1 MKKLPAAIVLCAAF
15 LLPLVSAEVPPP
27 RPKAGK
33 PEIMHENEVKPGM
46 KGVAWT
52 VLQGTEPEPIPVEII
67 GISKNMWGPKQDII
81 LAKMLGKALR
91 TNVAKGMSGSP
102 VYING
107 KLIGAVSLGLS
118 QFSPD
123 SICGITPIDLMLEI
137 NESDPTKPADAAVPG
152 KESGSG
158 QQRSAGPFDSGAL
171 VPIDTP
177 VALSGLASGVFQDFN
192 PIFQQMGIR
201 VVQGVGGGT
210 GTLSAKPVAGWQ
222 NSLNPGDSIAT
233 LLVDGDMGMSAFGTV
248 TYNDG
253 KKVLAFG
260 HPLFNLGP
268 VTMPMAK
275 SEVVLTL
282 ASAFQPSKIANA
294 LGVVGALKQD
304 RHSGI
309 MGELGATS
317 PMIPVTLKVRSL
329 DGKEAVKNEKDF
341 HFSVFVHQKWTPTLM
356 MLTLYNSI
364 QNLNELTDEAT
375 YRLKGSVEMNGGPHN
390 ISLANVQATG
400 DAPMPAQMALALWL
414 GDKFNKLYL
423 NNVTMPDVK
432 RVSMTLDLVP
442 ERRVATIESAWVA
455 NQDVQPGE
463 DVPVTVS
470 LRPYRGEPLQ
480 REVKVHIPDGIA
492 RGDHRILLSD
502 ADTLNR
508 LQNAAGFGNRF
519 IDISQTVSL
528 INQERANNRMYVALV
543 QSNPTAYYDDKT
555 MPSLPASVLN
565 VMQAGRAASR
575 SMITTNE
582 TASEQTS
589 LAFDYQVTG
598 SYSLRIHVK

>member
-1 MKKLPAAIVLCAAF
+1 MNRFLAAIVLFAATV
-15 LLPLVSAEVPPP
+15 LPLVSAETPPP
-27 RPKAGK
+27 RPKIGK

-46 KGVAWT
+46 KGWAWT
-52 VLQGTEPEPIPVEII
+52 VLQGTESEPIPVEIV

-137 NESDPTKPADAAVPG
+137 NENDPTKPADAAVPG
-152 KESGSG
+152 TG
-158 QQRSAGPFDSGAL
+158 QRASVGPFEGLA
-171 VPIDTP
+171 PIESP
-177 VALSGLASGVFQDFN
+177 VALSGLSAGVFQDFA
-192 PIFQQMGIR
+192 PIFRQMGVR
-201 VVQGVGGGT
+201 VVQGTGGT
-210 GTLSAKPVAGWQ
+210 STVSAKPVPGWEH
-222 NSLNPGDSIAT
+222 SLNPGDSVAT
-233 LLVDGDMGMSAFGTV
+233 VLIDGDMGMSAFGTV

-275 SEVVLTL
+275 SEVVMTL

-294 LGVVGALKQD
+294 TAVVGALKQD

-309 MGELGATS
+309 MGELGATA

-329 DGKEAVKNEKDF
+329 DAKEAVKSEKDF

-364 QNLNELTDEAT
+364 QNLNELVDEAT
-375 YRLKGSVEMNGGPHN
+375 YRLSGKVEMSGGPRN
-390 ISLANVQATG
+390 ISLATMQASG
-400 DAPMPAQMALALWL
+400 DVPIPPQMSLALWL

-432 RVSMTLDLVP
+432 RVSMTLDLLP
-442 ERRVATIESAWVA
+442 ERRVASIESAWAA
-455 NQDVQPGE
+455 NTDVQPGD
-463 DVPVTVS
+463 DVPVMVS
-470 LRPYRGEPLQ
+470 LRPYRGEPIQ
-480 REVKVHIPDGIA
+480 REVKVRIPEGIA

-528 INQERANNRMYVALV
+528 INQERTNNRMYVALV

-565 VMQAGRAASR
+565 VMQAGRTSSR
-575 SMITTNE
+575 NMITTNE
-582 TASEQTS
+582 TASEQMS
-589 LAFDYQVTG
+589 IPFDYQVMG